1 MAEIQVQGPQPEAEE
16 APCDPADPAQEDMQV
31 NETVEQNQAAPTVQD
46 VPSEPNAKHADA
58 DTVDAIKSM
67 TAPVPDETPSKAQQV
82 ETLHVA
88 DGELLCE
95 DAEDGRPDHDD
106 QSHTRQEDP
115 EQVEAKMGEEQ
126 QEDTTVEGQ
135 QDAEMPALSK
145 EVLGGEDPFA
155 EDDASGSE
163 HVSHVSEVTQED
175 SPKDADVK
183 DLKELSEPKEGQ
195 DEHAAE
201 VAEAAKTE
209 VPLVTPEVAATVAT
223 SKAPGPQIVRPAAK
237 PKAIPSKVVEVKH
250 HYDGPVADFV
260 QQAENLALQ
269 KYAKMPLIGHRPRN
283 ETWRW
288 RARRAPVA
296 EDEKLSKDPGASPI
310 DGFPDSGETWKDI
323 AKARATR
330 IILKRVRE
338 EADASRNEWQKQRE
352 KKRRMPLPPKVP
364 EKIYNHLRNAYKAY
378 KLFSPWLSPVMR
390 MQLTQEI
397 WYAVRYVE
405 DQFADELFWR
415 RAAGE
420 KMDVPIPV
428 HQVKLPVVAVA
439 KKPPMEP
446 PPRKRS
452 RSPRRK
458 QLRFETL
465 KVPVDEVEFSQDSI
479 AQRFTCGRHLQ
490 STVADMRS
498 GELDP
503 LDVKQYPFMKLLA
516 LRIDDRIISRC
527 NRRLWCLHEVQRLRR
542 SRKPDHNEYV
552 WVKVQ
557 EPSEVLK
564 DMIRKILPPKPRL
577 AARLTD
583 QMVEDD
589 DLGALMADEAED

>member
-1 MAEIQVQGPQPEAEE
+1 M
-16 APCDPADPAQEDMQV
+16 
-31 NETVEQNQAAPTVQD
+31 
-46 VPSEPNAKHADA
+46 
-58 DTVDAIKSM
+58 
-67 TAPVPDETPSKAQQV
+67 
-82 ETLHVA
+82 
-88 DGELLCE
+88 
-95 DAEDGRPDHDD
+95 
-106 QSHTRQEDP
+106 
-115 EQVEAKMGEEQ
+115 
-126 QEDTTVEGQ
+126 
-135 QDAEMPALSK
+135 
-145 EVLGGEDPFA
+145 
-155 EDDASGSE
+155 
-163 HVSHVSEVTQED
+163 
-175 SPKDADVK
+175 
-183 DLKELSEPKEGQ
+183 
-195 DEHAAE
+195 
-201 VAEAAKTE
+201 
-209 VPLVTPEVAATVAT
+209 
-223 SKAPGPQIVRPAAK
+223 
-237 PKAIPSKVVEVKH
+237 
-250 HYDGPVADFV
+250 
-260 QQAENLALQ
+260 
-269 KYAKMPLIGHRPRN
+269 
-283 ETWRW
+283 
-288 RARRAPVA
+288 
-296 EDEKLSKDPGASPI
+296 SKDPGASPI

-390 MQLTQEI
+390 IQLTQEI
-397 WYAVRYVE
+397 WYTVRYVE

-428 HQVKLPVVAVA
+428 HQVKLPAVAVA

-458 QLRFETL
+458 PLRFETL